1 MYTVSKEIMDELNTL
16 KNGNNISTINELMI
30 DIFSKGLDLYAWFY
44 KSDVLTEIIAK
55 EQAVIEYVLHGANNF
70 KVISESNDDFI
81 YMDESL
87 ATTIQQLRK
96 MPDVKVAL
104 VMDEQPILS
113 NETRFVEAFLHPE
126 LIKVSEK

>member
-16 KNGNNISTINELMI
+16 KNGNSISTINELMI

-44 KSDVLTEIIAK
+44 KSDALTEIIAK

-70 KVISESNDDFI
+70 KLISESNNDFI

-87 ATTIQQLRK
+87 AATIQQLRK

-113 NETRFVEAFLHPE
+113 NETRFVEAYLHPE